1 MARPG
6 KLIKLSG
13 DSAVKNSTLINNSM
27 LANMP
32 INVEGFIN
40 GSLPVNVRE

>member
-1 MARPG
+1 MAKPG

-13 DSAVKNSTLINNSM
+13 DSAVKNSTLTNSSM

-32 INVEGFIN
+32 ISVEGFIH
-40 GSLPVNVRE
+40 GSLPVTSE